1 MEIKYSK
8 QPKKQ
13 ALTFHLFSEH
23 LHLEEMIMAK
33 RVVVSGGLGKVFRIE
48 CFVYKEDKT
57 SRIENH
63 VRGLSFTWNSVFGE
77 I

>member
-1 MEIKYSK
+1 
-8 QPKKQ
+8 
-13 ALTFHLFSEH
+13 
-23 LHLEEMIMAK
+23 MIMAK